1 MMIAQYIASKK
12 IHHQGEQ
19 EKVDQPGV
27 IEKKLG
33 PIWRFLPSFELEL
46 DLKGSVVVIG
56 NAALIKVAVIKSS

>member
-1 MMIAQYIASKK
+1 MQVTHFAKIKQSMVKCDGPGMMIAQCIASKK

-19 EKVDQPGV
+19 VKVDQPGL

-46 DLKGSVVVIG
+46 DL
-56 NAALIKVAVIKSS
+56 